1 MLRIDGIFNR
11 LIIDIKLI
19 VFYLYRLARKSDN
32 SFYIIIAMFLK
43 QGRWMA
49 QIFKDL
55 GVPHLISENGNTVQ
69 VYGDNQGAIALSKN
83 PHLHERSKH
92 IDICY
97 HFQRDLVEKGDVS
110 IDYINTSQMVADGLT
125 KPLTRVLYE
134 R

>member
-1 MLRIDGIFNR
+1 
-11 LIIDIKLI
+11 
-19 VFYLYRLARKSDN
+19 
-32 SFYIIIAMFLK
+32 
-43 QGRWMA
+43 MA

-134 R
+134 RWIAMLGMVDIEHKSKGKFWKKRTAAKALVIRVLRK